1 MRWALPFY
9 EKSPAQRFA
18 EQLDLSGGE
27 QLFSGCSAICPWY
40 GEVIQNRKYF
50 MKKIIERPLDILNPS
65 QRLVL
70 ATGQSPVALE
80 LSLERP
86 SQISRAFE
94 VDISGMEE
102 KARLYAE
109 TFPGVQRK
117 LLCLAGD
124 ITSEGLLPLLEK
136 AGYAKDAAS
145 IVLMEGISYYLPKP
159 TLQEL
164 ISRFG
169 SGGKSIIII
178 EYLLPCGKVEPSRRQ
193 VPREIFSLIRR
204 SAGLEEISC
213 YTRDELDK
221 IFREA
226 GGKLLESWSM
236 KEMELARCR
245 RNRYFPEDGL
255 GWIECVI
262 GRM

>member
-1 MRWALPFY
+1 
-9 EKSPAQRFA
+9 
-18 EQLDLSGGE
+18 
-27 QLFSGCSAICPWY
+27 
-40 GEVIQNRKYF
+40 
-50 MKKIIERPLDILNPS
+50 
-65 QRLVL
+65 
-70 ATGQSPVALE
+70 
-80 LSLERP
+80 
-86 SQISRAFE
+86 
-94 VDISGMEE
+94 
-102 KARLYAE
+102 
-109 TFPGVQRK
+109 
-117 LLCLAGD
+117 
-124 ITSEGLLPLLEK
+124 
-136 AGYAKDAAS
+136 
-145 IVLMEGISYYLPKP
+145 MEGISYYLPKP

-178 EYLLPCGKVEPSRRQ
+178 EYLLPCSKVEPSRRQ
-193 VPREIFSLIRR
+193 VQKEIFSLIRR

-245 RNRYFPEDGL
+245 RNRYFPRDGL
-255 GWIECVI
+255 GWIECVM